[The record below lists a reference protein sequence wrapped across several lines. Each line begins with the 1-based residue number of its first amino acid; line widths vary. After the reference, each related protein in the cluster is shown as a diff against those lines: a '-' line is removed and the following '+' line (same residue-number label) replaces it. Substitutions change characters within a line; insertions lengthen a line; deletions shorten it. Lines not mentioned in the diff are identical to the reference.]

1 MNENNNFLIYK
12 NKEGDIA
19 VDAILKDE
27 TLWLTQKGMANVFG
41 VGVADLNN
49 RLNDIYKDGE
59 LDRISTVSKMEIVQY
74 EGKRKV
80 KRIVDTFNLDAIIA
94 VGYRVNSK
102 KATEFRIW
110 ANKIIKEHIIKG
122 YTINTE
128 RFKNNGENPYFEELK
143 VLNKLVSSY
152 LDIAEINA
160 LNRKVMTMSDWLRE
174 LDDFLSLTHSAILKN
189 KGYIAW
195 KSIEEST

>member
-41 VGVADLNN
+41 VGVSDINK